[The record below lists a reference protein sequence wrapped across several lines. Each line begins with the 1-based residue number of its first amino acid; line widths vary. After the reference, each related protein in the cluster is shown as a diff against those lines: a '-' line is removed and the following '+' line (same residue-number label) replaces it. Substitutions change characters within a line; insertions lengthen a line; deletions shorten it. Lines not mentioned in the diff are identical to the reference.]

1 VNVFELACFRQEVR
15 IQQPNHDYGYN
26 SVITHQQAP
35 AAVTF
40 NCMLE
45 LACVYQ

>member
-1 VNVFELACFRQEVR
+1 MHLNSRVSDRKYA